1 MKAAERISH
10 VDSKKM
16 KIEIRSAQRGKITKN
31 QHHKDTGIH
40 GENEGHGERI
50 GKKQKNE
57 NGVGVKRSVKRDL
70 LHYMSFTVRLS

>member
-16 KIEIRSAQRGKITKN
+16 KTLIRFAQRGKIKKNSTK
-31 QHHKDTGIH
+31 IH
-40 GENEGHGERI
+40 VFM
-50 GKKQKNE
+50 GKMRGMEKNE
-57 NGVGVKRSVKRDL
+57 NGYGVKRSLKRDL

>member
-31 QHHKDTGIH
+31 QHHKDTGIY
-40 GENEGHGERI
+40 G
-50 GKKQKNE
+50 GK
-57 NGVGVKRSVKRDL
+57 
-70 LHYMSFTVRLS
+70 